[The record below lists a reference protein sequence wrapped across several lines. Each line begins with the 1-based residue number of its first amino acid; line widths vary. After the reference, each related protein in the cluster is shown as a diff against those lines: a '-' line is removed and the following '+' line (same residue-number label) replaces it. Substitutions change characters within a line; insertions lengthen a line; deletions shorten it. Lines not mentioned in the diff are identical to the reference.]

1 VWAFECPA
9 PTEKAS
15 TETFETF
22 ALVGFTFEESIRR
35 LALVGLTFE
44 ESIQRLTPNGN
55 DPIGTVER

>member
-44 ESIQRLTPNGN
+44 ESIQRLT
-55 DPIGTVER
+55 VER